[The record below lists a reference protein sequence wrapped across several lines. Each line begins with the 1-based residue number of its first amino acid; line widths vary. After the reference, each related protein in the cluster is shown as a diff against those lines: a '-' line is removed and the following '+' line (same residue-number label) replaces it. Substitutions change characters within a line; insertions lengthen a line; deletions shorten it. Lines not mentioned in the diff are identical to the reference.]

1 MYDYNPF
8 QWMLVF
14 YIYCVLGWVF
24 ESIVV
29 SAQQRRPVNRGF
41 LRGPMLPIYGF
52 GAVMLLH
59 VALPLDGHPVAIFFA
74 GMIVATVFEYVVG
87 VLMESLF
94 KVRYWD
100 YSEHK
105 FQFQGRICLQ
115 SSVVWGLLAVVLPY
129 FIHRPVERFLE
140 RLSPLATVITVC
152 VVSVY
157 FVTDVIGSVKTALG
171 FAKLLE
177 EVERMR
183 VEADVVRQQLAA
195 QAERT
200 REQLA
205 QAAQEL
211 RAQGTA
217 AVQESRQR
225 ILAASENQRLQLHLA
240 LREADSRLSE
250 RVKRMR
256 VTSKWMV
263 RGNPTLRSGRYP
275 AAIEELR
282 RRLRR
287 NG

>member
-1 MYDYNPF
+1 M
-8 QWMLVF
+8 
-14 YIYCVLGWVF
+14 
-24 ESIVV
+24 
-29 SAQQRRPVNRGF
+29 
-41 LRGPMLPIYGF
+41 
-52 GAVMLLH
+52 
-59 VALPLDGHPVAIFFA
+59 
-74 GMIVATVFEYVVG
+74 
-87 VLMESLF
+87 
-94 KVRYWD
+94 
-100 YSEHK
+100 
-105 FQFQGRICLQ
+105 
-115 SSVVWGLLAVVLPY
+115 
-129 FIHRPVERFLE
+129 
-140 RLSPLATVITVC
+140 ITVC

-183 VEADVVRQQLAA
+183 AEADVVRQQLAA
-195 QAERT
+195 QAEKT

-205 QAAQEL
+205 LAAQEL
-211 RAQGTA
+211 RTQGTA
-217 AVQESRQR
+217 AVQEQRQR

-256 VTSKWMV
+256 LTSKWMM